1 METITTEERLQTAIR
16 ITAPGTALRNA
27 LDMILAAGLG
37 ALICVG
43 DEDKVLSFGNDG
55 FPLNIAFSANRLFE
69 LSKMD
74 GAVVVDGE
82 ISKILRANFHL
93 APDSNLPTS
102 ETGMRHR
109 TASRMSMCTQALVIS
124 ISERRSVVNLYVNG
138 VNYQLKDSVEL
149 INQANQLLIA
159 LQTGRS
165 SLDRALTRLSSL
177 EFDNYVTLED
187 VTSVFARFQMLTETG
202 SMLHELLTQMGSHGR
217 MLRIQLRDLT
227 HGMDEQFNLMIRDY
241 AKDSSY
247 RNAALIRSSFASLSS
262 RDMTSPKKIAE
273 ILGFEHL
280 KDDSRLRPLGLRTLT
295 RLSAINDETADKL
308 VDHYGSLQDLIR
320 SIQDD
325 SDDLG
330 DIGVRD
336 PAFFIESL
344 YRMWG
349 KRR

>member
-1 METITTEERLQTAIR
+1 MEHITTDDRLQSAIR
-16 ITAPGTALRNA
+16 ITAPGTALRSA

-37 ALICVG
+37 ALICIG
-43 DEDKVLSFGNDG
+43 DADKVLASGNDG
-55 FPLNIAFSANRLFE
+55 FPLNISFTANRLFE

-74 GAVVVDGE
+74 GAVVIDD
-82 ISKILRANFHL
+82 SLNHILRANFHL
-93 APDSNLPTS
+93 MPNSSLPTS

-109 TASRMSMCTQALVIS
+109 TASRMSMCTNALVIS
-124 ISERRSVVNLYVNG
+124 ISERRSVVNLYIDG
-138 VNYQLKDSVEL
+138 ENYQLKDSAEL

-165 SLDRALTRLSSL
+165 SLDRALARLSSL
-177 EFDNYVTLED
+177 EFDNCVTLED
-187 VTSVFARFQMLTETG
+187 VTSVFARFQMLVETG
-202 SMLHELLTQMGSHGR
+202 RMLHDLLIQMGTHGR

-247 RNAALIRSSFASLSS
+247 QNAEVIRAAFATLSS

-280 KDDSRLRPLGLRTLT
+280 KDDSRLRPLGLRILT
-295 RLSAINDETADKL
+295 RLAAINDETADKL
-308 VDHYGSLQDLIR
+308 VDHYGSLQDLMI

-325 SDDLG
+325 PDNLG

-336 PAFFIESL
+336 PAFLVESL